1 MTYLFFVNGTYWDS
15 TRDNSLAFAWLKE
28 WQNLGHR
35 AGLKFIRD
43 NDKEAFLWLVP
54 KEAQRGWEVA

>member
-28 WQNLGHR
+28 WQDLGHN
-35 AGLKFIRD
+35 AGLKFVSD
-43 NDKEAFLWLVP
+43 DDEEAFLWLVP
-54 KEAQRGWEVA
+54 KEAQRVWEVA

>member
-28 WQNLGHR
+28 WQNLGHQ
-35 AGLKFIRD
+35 AGLKFVKD
-43 NDKEAFLWLVP
+43 NDEEVFRWLVP
-54 KEAQRGWEVA
+54 PEAMKVMEVA